1 MDIHVKCLLFVSLAM
16 LPLRAQEAPSV
27 IVENLELDRQKELI
41 SFDVVN
47 RSTKVVRG
55 WMATINSTREK
66 DHLPPLKATGF
77 FSSVNCSREAALT
90 PPGASCRCKT
100 GVGYGDVDASL
111 LTVDVQVTATLFEDG
126 TTEGDREQ
134 LEALSQ
140 KAHDGYTVQSHW
152 LKEFQRIGRG
162 GTPVGQLESFTKLL
176 SSIDSAAPPGL
187 ELNGDLFQ
195 DWRRT
200 HQFVAE
206 AMDRVQKGAPAD
218 AEVTTVEK
226 WLEDQA
232 GAWKRTSD
240 AFPWRG
246 KTSTEN
252 GPALEPAPQVEN
264 RALQLRILRTELRP
278 LGVSLYVRNDYAQEI
293 AGYELAW
300 SGESTFSARQS
311 GGAALLPGETDRLE
325 MGPPPRPDG
334 LRPEPMPQILCVVF
348 KDRTGDGDVDRI
360 QELNKAWAGR
370 LTARALFAAP
380 LHELTVLPDAELP
393 AAIEKVSAAMQK
405 QAAMSGPDAEPKQVD
420 GEESECLWMR
430 SMLLGFLRQSPALPP
445 ARLKQLVTSFVE
457 KLDRQ

>member
-187 ELNGDLFQ
+187 ALNGDLFQ

-206 AMDRVQKGAPAD
+206 AMDRVQKGAPAE
-218 AEVTTVEK
+218 AEVTT
-226 WLEDQA
+226 A
-232 GAWKRTSD
+232 GKVA
-240 AFPWRG
+240 RG
-246 KTSTEN
+246 CR
-252 GPALEPAPQVEN
+252 PARGNERVMHSPGAAKPQPKMGRPSEPAPQVEN

-278 LGVSLYVRNDYAQEI
+278 QGVSLYVRNDYAQEI

-445 ARLKQLVTSFVE
+445 GSPEAACHVFC
-457 KLDRQ
+457 